1 MKEGDFTFFLLAAA
15 ALAGFVFGLGAVVTG
30 LDEDTWTKMTNRE
43 DCYFRETHV
52 NNVWLTPGENST
64 TTAIYCKVED

>member
-1 MKEGDFTFFLLAAA
+1 MKEGDFTIFLSSVLTVAV
-15 ALAGFVFGLGAVVTG
+15 FVFGLGALITG
-30 LDEDTWTKMTNRE
+30 IDEYSWTEMTNRE